1 MITDNHTIYSE
12 QSKLIKCLS
21 QHFIISLLLYMCCM
35 TSAAALKATLINDA
49 NYHQAWCVDNHNVGH
64 HLHPS
69 LFNKPKTFI
78 TAALPSAVQK
88 TIQRRPLSLGQIILV
103 WSQFLCSR
111 SCTMHVARCSIWMA
125 ERTTIKGFFS
135 SRYTQVVLQ
144 IWKIKFCR
152 YHTHLAIQFV
162 NNHITLEMWPTVH
175 HREWRLR
182 NTLLNQN
189 VNFNMYI
196 V

>member
-1 MITDNHTIYSE
+1 
-12 QSKLIKCLS
+12 
-21 QHFIISLLLYMCCM
+21 MCCM
-35 TSAAALKATLINDA
+35 TSASALKATQLNINDA

-88 TIQRRPLSLGQIILV
+88 TIQRRPQALGQIILV
-103 WSQFLCSR
+103 WSQFQCSKLHNAC
-111 SCTMHVARCSIWMA
+111 CTLQHLNGRAHHNKRFLFISIYSGGTA
-125 ERTTIKGFFS
+125 NLEK
-135 SRYTQVVLQ
+135 
-144 IWKIKFCR
+144 KFCR

-175 HREWRLR
+175 YRDWHLR
-182 NTLLNQN
+182 NT
-189 VNFNMYI
+189 FF
-196 V
+196 